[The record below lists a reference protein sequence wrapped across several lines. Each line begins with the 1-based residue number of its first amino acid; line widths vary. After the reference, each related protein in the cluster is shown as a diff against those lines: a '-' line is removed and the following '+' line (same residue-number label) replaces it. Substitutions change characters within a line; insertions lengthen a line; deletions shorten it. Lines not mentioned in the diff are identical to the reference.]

1 MTRKTSEIHRSL
13 ATAVAGGLL
22 PAVLG
27 AAGTIVVATVVPAAS
42 AAQLLLAWTVVGYL
56 ALTDFGLTRTA
67 SRLVSGGASPGSVV
81 GRLWRISV
89 PLGGVLALVT
99 LGLVQVVRRGLDGP
113 PPIELV
119 ALCLVPIAAS
129 LQFPLIGTLEAQG
142 RFFSIAVQRTASATF
157 TYLLPA
163 IAFSLMDDGLGFAV
177 ASIVGYRF
185 VSAAFLFR
193 AARVGSSVGTGLRAR
208 GDESD
213 SVRSLATW
221 LGVSSVVG
229 PALLYADRLFLA
241 ALAPPVELWVYYVA
255 ISELMMKTYVLPSA
269 VLSVLFPRFVADA
282 EPHSDRLRRLLGGRF
297 ALASLAAAAAV
308 FALVYAAARAGALA
322 FFEPLGSATLT
333 TSLVAAV
340 AVSSTVLNWSNQ
352 VFIAFLQSRDV
363 HRAVSLVQLTLAVP
377 YLLALVACVA
387 GSSIVG
393 VSIAWGG
400 RIVVVWIALWWLVRA
415 ARGRERVGPGVVGRA
430 EEAA

>member
-13 ATAVAGGLL
+13 ATSVAGGLL

-27 AAGTIVVATVVPAAS
+27 ATGTVVVATAVPAAS

-67 SRLVSGGASPGSVV
+67 SRLVSGGASPGFVV
-81 GRLWRISV
+81 GQLWRISV
-89 PLGGVLALVT
+89 PLGGILALVT
-99 LGLVQVVRRGLDGP
+99 LGLVQAVRRGLDGP
-113 PPIELV
+113 PPPELV

-129 LQFPLIGTLEAQG
+129 IQFPLIGTLEAQG
-142 RFFSIAVQRTASATF
+142 RFLSIAVQRTANAMF

-163 IAFSLMDDGLGFAV
+163 LAFSVTEDGLALAV
-177 ASIVGYRF
+177 TSIVGYRF

-193 AARVGSSVGTGLRAR
+193 ATRVGGAVGAGLRAR
-208 GDESD
+208 GDATD
-213 SVRSLATW
+213 GVRSLATW

-241 ALAPPVELWVYYVA
+241 ALSPPVELWVYYVA

-282 EPHSDRLRRLLGGRF
+282 ASHSGRLGRLLGGRF
-297 ALASLAAAAAV
+297 ALASLVAAGSG
-308 FALVYAAARAGALA
+308 FALAYAVAQAGVLA
-322 FFEPLGSATLT
+322 FFEPLGSTTLT

-340 AVSSTVLNWSNQ
+340 AVSSTVLNWSSQ
-352 VFIAFLQSRDV
+352 VFIAYLQSRDA
-363 HRAVSLVQLTLAVP
+363 HRAVSLVQLALAVP

-387 GSSIVG
+387 GSSVLG
-393 VSIAWGG
+393 VSVTWGARIAA
-400 RIVVVWIALWWLVRA
+400 VWIALWWLVRV
-415 ARGRERVGPGVVGRA
+415 ARRREPVAPGVVGAA
-430 EEAA
+430 EETT